1 MNLCKKK
8 NKNFDA
14 FSLIE
19 LIVVVVLI
27 GIVSGIGLPSIA
39 AWNNERETQSDATRL
54 STFFNSAYNASQQGT
69 FEYLLIEINPTTQ
82 TISATGSLPINN
94 QLLTNDTRA
103 DFVTNCTSSATNNAV
118 PATSIWDTNILPNLT
133 LTLTNSFF
141 NLATTRTV
149 CLSKGGGRFI
159 NNLQSATG
167 ECANG
172 FANCLTICHS
182 NIAVNNA
189 CPTRVANT
197 TLYQIQFSRYG
208 SAQMLRWNTEWTL
221 R

>member
-69 FEYLLIEINPTTQ
+69 FEYLLIEIKSLLKKIPSTPLIDIKFL
-82 TISATGSLPINN
+82 ISS
-94 QLLTNDTRA
+94 
-103 DFVTNCTSSATNNAV
+103 FFTSSFLVISNEPPLETVFPGKNFSEFGFGV
-118 PATSIWDTNILPNLT
+118 VSVCTNI
-133 LTLTNSFF
+133 
-141 NLATTRTV
+141 
-149 CLSKGGGRFI
+149 I
-159 NNLQSATG
+159 
-167 ECANG
+167 
-172 FANCLTICHS
+172 TI
-182 NIAVNNA
+182 
-189 CPTRVANT
+189 
-197 TLYQIQFSRYG
+197 
-208 SAQMLRWNTEWTL
+208 
-221 R
+221 